1 MHAKDLVNQ
10 IKGYNSHETEIFD
23 LSADLLLADIRNKLE
38 DIYNSGQWS
47 MMIGVTQLGIA
58 PERLAATSRHLRL
71 EFWTPIL
78 CTLVTLFMLITRRF
92 PRTANLSTAVTTKMR
107 RFLVFRV
114 KRLCFLRHFLGLW
127 ATKAL
132 APMLISTTISW
143 FCHLV
148 FSNIH
153 VQH

>member
-58 PERLAATSRHLRL
+58 LRKVSHDFKTFEIGILEIGRASCRERV
-71 EFWTPIL
+71 
-78 CTLVTLFMLITRRF
+78 CQYV
-92 PRTANLSTAVTTKMR
+92 
-107 RFLVFRV
+107 
-114 KRLCFLRHFLGLW
+114 
-127 ATKAL
+127 
-132 APMLISTTISW
+132 
-143 FCHLV
+143 
-148 FSNIH
+148 
-153 VQH
+153 